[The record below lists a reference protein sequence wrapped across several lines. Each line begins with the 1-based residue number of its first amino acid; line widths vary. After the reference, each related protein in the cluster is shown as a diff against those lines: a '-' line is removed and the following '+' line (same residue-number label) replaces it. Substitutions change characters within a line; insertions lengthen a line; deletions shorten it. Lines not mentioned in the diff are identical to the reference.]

1 VDSTA
6 IAQGLRDRL
15 LLNDALQDHQ
25 RPPTDVDWTV
35 WVLLAGR
42 GAGKSFAGMSWL
54 NEKCKRWSGVRARIV
69 APTFGDGVSS
79 CVDGPNGLLTLS
91 GGAAR
96 WSPSNPGGACV
107 IYPNGSRVWVVGT
120 PTPRE
125 VDRLRALTNIDFD
138 VFEEAF
144 ANPMLQAAWDQAR
157 LSRRSM
163 IHKPQVVVTSTPR
176 PHPIIDKWKDD
187 DRVVISR
194 AITADNKYL
203 DPEWIEELEKT
214 YKGTRLYRQEVLGE
228 VVDDVEGALWK
239 MIDIERSMYHGDRED
254 LVEKQIGTVVVG
266 VDPPTGAG
274 TCGIVVVGRDDAGML
289 YVLDDYSVQ
298 EATPNQWATRVAA
311 ASAEYGGLIV
321 AEINQGG
328 QMVKEVL
335 RQSAPDLAITTVNA
349 TKGKKV
355 RAEPV
360 AQRWEAEHQTAFL
373 APSHPERL
381 GKLIDQMTGWVPG
394 EGESPD
400 RVDALVWACTYLKT
414 GMTATIRP
422 PDAEVRSIR
431 RGDENAFRAVL
442 RGGFPDRRIR

>member
-1 VDSTA
+1 MQQTA
-6 IAQGLRDRL
+6 LAKGLRERL
-15 LLNDALQDHQ
+15 LLNETLQPHQ
-25 RPPTDVDWTV
+25 IPPEGDWTN
-35 WVLLAGR
+35 WTLLAGR
-42 GAGKSFAGMSWL
+42 GAGKSYAGMSWL
-54 NEKCKRWSGVRARIV
+54 NAKCKRYPNVRARII
-69 APTFGDGVSS
+69 APTFGDGVAS
-79 CVDGPNGLLTLS
+79 CVDGPNGLLNLS

-107 IYPNGSRVWVVGT
+107 IYPNGSRVWVIGT

-144 ANPMLQAAWDQAR
+144 ANPCLSASWDQAR

-176 PHPIIDKWKDD
+176 PHPLIEKWKDD
-187 DRVVISR
+187 PRVVITR

-203 DPEWIEELEKT
+203 DDDWIEELEKT

-228 VVDDVEGALWK
+228 VIDDVEGALWK
-239 MIDIERSMYHGDRED
+239 MLDIDRSMYEGDRDALIENG
-254 LVEKQIGTVVVG
+254 LGTVVIG
-266 VDPPTGAG
+266 VDPPSGAG
-274 TCGIVVVGRDDAGML
+274 TCGIVVVGRDDAGFL
-289 YVLDDYSVQ
+289 YVLDDYSIR

-321 AEINQGG
+321 AEVNQGG

-335 RQSAPDLAITTVNA
+335 RQSAPDLAITTVHA
-349 TKGKKV
+349 AKGKAT

-360 AQRWEAEHQTAFL
+360 AQRWEAEHQTAFM

-381 GKLIDQMTGWVPG
+381 GKLIDQMVGWVPG

-400 RVDALVWACTYLKT
+400 RVDALVWACHYLKT
-414 GMTATIRP
+414 GRTATIHTGIGT
-422 PDAEVRSIR
+422 VRSSHSS
-431 RGDENAFRAVL
+431 DESAFRAAL
-442 RGGFPDRRIR
+442 RGGFPG

>member
-1 VDSTA
+1 MEQGDLA
-6 IAQGLRDRL
+6 KGLRERL
-15 LLNDALQDHQ
+15 LLNTTLQPHQ
-25 RPPTDVDWTV
+25 IPPDLANWIV

-42 GAGKSFAGMSWL
+42 GAGKSYAGMSWL
-54 NEKCKRWSGVRARIV
+54 NAKCKRWSNVRARIV
-69 APTFGDGVSS
+69 APTFGDGVAS
-79 CVDGPNGLLTLS
+79 CVDGPNGLLALS

-96 WSPSNPGGACV
+96 WSPSSPGGACV
-107 IYPNGSRVWVVGT
+107 IYPNGSRVWVIGT

-144 ANPMLQAAWDQAR
+144 ANPCLSAAWDQAR

-176 PHPIIDKWKDD
+176 PHPLIDKWKDD
-187 DRVVISR
+187 PRVVITR

-203 DPEWIEELEKT
+203 DEDWIEELEKT

-228 VVDDVEGALWK
+228 VIDDVEGALWK
-239 MIDIERSMYHGDRED
+239 QIDIERSMYGGDRD
-254 LVEKQIGTVVVG
+254 ALVESGLGTVVIG
-266 VDPPTGAG
+266 VDPPSGSG
-274 TCGIVVVGRDDAGML
+274 TCGIVVVGRDDNGHL
-289 YVLDDYSVQ
+289 YVLDDYSIA

-321 AEINQGG
+321 AEVNQGG
-328 QMVKEVL
+328 KMVKEVL
-335 RQSAPDLAITTVNA
+335 RQAAPDLAITEVHA
-349 TKGKKV
+349 AKGKQT

-381 GKLIDQMTGWVPG
+381 GKLIDQMLGWVPG

-400 RVDALVWACTYLKT
+400 RVDALVWACHYLKT
-414 GMTATIRP
+414 GRTATIHTSTGVVQSSAVV
-422 PDAEVRSIR
+422 DDS
-431 RGDENAFRAVL
+431 AFRAAL
-442 RGGFPDRRIR
+442 RGGFPGRRF